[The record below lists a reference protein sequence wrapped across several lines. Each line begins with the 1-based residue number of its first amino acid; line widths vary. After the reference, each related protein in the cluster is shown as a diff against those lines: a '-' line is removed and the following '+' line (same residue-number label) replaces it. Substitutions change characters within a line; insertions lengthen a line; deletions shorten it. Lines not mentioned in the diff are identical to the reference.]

1 VQLLTPRPTPV
12 PATATPV
19 RVVTPRATQQKVA
32 TPSPTPS
39 PTLRGTPVA
48 ASEPLQGFLIDDR
61 LTSPIIGEELPYRVY
76 LPPDYAANPD
86 RRYPVLYMLHGAG
99 GNYTEWS
106 DSFLPERADELI
118 RAGEIQPMI
127 VVMPEGGERS
137 YFSNLTDGRRWGD
150 YLSYE
155 VVPFIDAMYRTV
167 PTRASR
173 AIGGLSSGGLG
184 ALQLALNHPDLFGVV
199 GGHSPSV
206 RLEPEPALWYL
217 SGQSFYEQSPLWL
230 AQNRPWPDGLRVWL
244 DVGTDDWW
252 RPNVEVLHD
261 TLEAQGH
268 TVRWAVFAGTHEA
281 EYWIGHV
288 PDYLRFYSGALN
300 GEPST
305 AVN

>member
-1 VQLLTPRPTPV
+1 MRYQLALLV
-12 PATATPV
+12 YATA
-19 RVVTPRATQQKVA
+19 A
-32 TPSPTPS
+32 
-39 PTLRGTPVA
+39 LLGTPTA
-48 ASEPLQGFLIDDR
+48 AAAPLSGTLQDGQLRSGLIGRD
-61 LTSPIIGEELPYRVY
+61 LPYRIY
-76 LPPDYAANPD
+76 LPPDYFSSD

-118 RAGEIQPMI
+118 RVGEIQPLI
-127 VVMPEGGERS
+127 IVMPDGGERS
-137 YFSNLTDGRRWGD
+137 YFANLTDGPRWGD
-150 YLSYE
+150 YLAYE
-155 VVPFIDAMYRTV
+155 VVPFIDAIYRTV

-217 SGQSFYEQSPLWL
+217 SGQSFYEQNPLWL

-261 TLEAQGH
+261 LLQVSGH
-268 TVRWAVFAGTHEA
+268 PVAWQEFPGTHEA
-281 EYWIGHV
+281 EYWIAHV
-288 PDYLRFYSGALN
+288 PEYLRFYSGALN
-300 GEPST
+300 GEPPT

>member
-1 VQLLTPRPTPV
+1 MRHQLAFLV
-12 PATATPV
+12 SAMAALFATV
-19 RVVTPRATQQKVA
+19 
-32 TPSPTPS
+32 
-39 PTLRGTPVA
+39 LGTPTA
-48 ASEPLQGFLIDDR
+48 AAAPLYGTLQDGQLRSGLIERD
-61 LTSPIIGEELPYRVY
+61 LPYRIY
-76 LPPDYAANPD
+76 LPPDYFSSD

-118 RAGEIQPMI
+118 RVGEIQPLI
-127 VVMPEGGERS
+127 IVMPDGGERS
-137 YFSNLTDGRRWGD
+137 YFANLTDGPRWGD
-150 YLSYE
+150 YLAYE

-217 SGQSFYEQSPLWL
+217 SGQNFYEQNPLWL

-261 TLEAQGH
+261 LFQAQGH
-268 TVRWAVFAGTHEA
+268 PVAWQEFPGTHEA
-281 EYWIGHV
+281 EYWIAHV
-288 PDYLRFYSGALN
+288 PDYLRFYSAALN
-300 GEPST
+300 GEPPTVVS
-305 AVN
+305 

>member
-1 VQLLTPRPTPV
+1 LAFLVLAAAAFLGALP
-12 PATATPV
+12 PATAAAPL
-19 RVVTPRATQQKVA
+19 AGSLQDGQ
-32 TPSPTPS
+32 
-39 PTLRGTPVA
+39 LRSG
-48 ASEPLQGFLIDDR
+48 LIGRD
-61 LTSPIIGEELPYRVY
+61 LPYRIY
-76 LPPDYAANPD
+76 LPPEYFTSE

-137 YFSNLTDGRRWGD
+137 YFSNLNDGPRWGD
-150 YLSYE
+150 YLATE
-155 VVPFIDAMYRTV
+155 VVPFIDAAYRTI
-167 PTRASR
+167 PARASR
-173 AIGGLSSGGLG
+173 AIGGLSGGGLG

-206 RLEPEPALWYL
+206 RLEPDPNLWYL

-261 TLEAQGH
+261 LLQVNGH
-268 TVRWAVFAGTHEA
+268 PVAWQEFPGTHEA
-281 EYWIGHV
+281 EYWIAHV
-288 PDYLRFYSGALN
+288 PEYLRFYSGALN